1 MREATK
7 RRTALADFVARMVK
21 EQPLGVGGGIV
32 VVLLILVAVLA
43 DVLAPYGFL
52 EVHLRDRL
60 QGPSVQYPL
69 GTDQLGRDFLS
80 RVIYG
85 ARLSIAVGLAA
96 TSINVVVALLIGGTS
111 GFLGGKFDLAV
122 QRFVDAWMAFPGL
135 LILLT
140 IMSLVGRGVTQIIV
154 VLGIAGGIGG
164 SRVVRGAVVGIK
176 ENVYFQAAEAMGASK
191 WRAFVRHVLP
201 NIMPV
206 TIIIFSINIGGVMIS
221 EASLSFLG
229 FGLPPTVPSWGGLL
243 SREGREYM
251 ERAPWLAVWP
261 GLCLTIT
268 VFSLNMFGDALRD
281 LLDPRLRGGGGRL
294 GALGAGG
301 GGAGSE

>member
-60 QGPSVQYPL
+60 QGSSAQYPAGHRPVGAGLVEPRYLRGSAFDSCRSGGHQYQCRGGSPDRRHFRIPRWQVRL
-69 GTDQLGRDFLS
+69 GCAEICRCLDGIPGTAHIVDDHVPGRARRNTDNSCSGYS
-80 RVIYG
+80 RRHR
-85 ARLSIAVGLAA
+85 RLE
-96 TSINVVVALLIGGTS
+96 S
-111 GFLGGKFDLAV
+111 GE
-122 QRFVDAWMAFPGL
+122 
-135 LILLT
+135 
-140 IMSLVGRGVTQIIV
+140 GRGCRHKGEC
-154 VLGIAGGIGG
+154 LFSG
-164 SRVVRGAVVGIK
+164 RRGDGRL
-176 ENVYFQAAEAMGASK
+176 EMASV
-191 WRAFVRHVLP
+191 VRHVLP